1 MTHRSLVS
9 TSEHWVP
16 KKPSKGVWLAVGASI
31 GVAVGVAIDNVAMSL
46 AVGVT
51 LGAAIDFFADR
62 K

>member
-9 TSEHWVP
+9 TSEPWVP
-16 KKPSKGVWLAVGASI
+16 KKPSKGLWLAVGAGV